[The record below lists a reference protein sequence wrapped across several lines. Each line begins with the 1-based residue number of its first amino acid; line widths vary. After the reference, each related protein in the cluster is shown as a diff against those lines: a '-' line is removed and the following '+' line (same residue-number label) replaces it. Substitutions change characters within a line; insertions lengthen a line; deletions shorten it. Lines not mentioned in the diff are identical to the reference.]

1 MRGPRDLEL
10 LSVPWRRMQF
20 TTSLEPMCSSCT
32 LKCPTLIV
40 SIAPSHTIEFILCIY
55 SITRSCSK
63 AWFFH
68 SPTLHSGIFRAIQH
82 IGGILCQ
89 QAGSIPFCL
98 QSLGPGAALGQ
109 SQPFG
114 GNFLKLP
121 SRERSLNARLQRLLR
136 LVGNSFPLKFSYNS
150 AATGLPSL
158 AQPRPSF

>member
-1 MRGPRDLEL
+1 
-10 LSVPWRRMQF
+10 MQF
-20 TTSLEPMCSSCT
+20 TTSLVPMCSSCT

-63 AWFFH
+63 VWFF
-68 SPTLHSGIFRAIQH
+68 SPPHPSFRDFIGPYSTLVASSANKS
-82 IGGILCQ
+82 
-89 QAGSIPFCL
+89 GSIPFCL

-109 SQPFG
+109 KQPFG

-136 LVGNSFPLKFSYNS
+136 LVGNSFPFKFSYNS